1 MVQIK
6 ILIIQL
12 SFSVANQ
19 KIKVQRV
26 LKKGHFKNVQNR
38 KPKIFFIKR
47 VVKKTI
53 VTIML

>member
-1 MVQIK
+1 MGK
-6 ILIIQL
+6 IQL
-12 SFSVANQ
+12 RFSVANHFL
-19 KIKVQRV
+19 KVQRV

-47 VVKKTI
+47 VLKKAL